1 MSKCLVCN
9 IPLNILEGL
18 DIEFSYLVESDLDVK
33 MDELLEKTNI
43 DIQNISFKYPF
54 VFMHEYS
61 EEEMNVITHTLKSN
75 QVNAIYAVSTPHNL
89 QWTLNDLFNELLE
102 EHEIF
107 QTMNELQELMKEL
120 IPAIN
125 QNQEIKLLLMEA
137 FIILQNK
144 NLIQM
149 KQMIQKLN
157 NIKKSD

>member
-1 MSKCLVCN
+1 MN
-9 IPLNILEGL
+9 
-18 DIEFSYLVESDLDVK
+18 
-33 MDELLEKTNI
+33 ELLEKTNI

-107 QTMNELQELMKEL
+107 QTMNELHELMKEL
-120 IPAIN
+120 IPAMN

>member
-9 IPLNILEGL
+9 IPLSILEGL
-18 DIEFSYLVESDLDVK
+18 DIEYSYLIESDLNVK
-33 MDELLEKTNI
+33 MNELLEKTNV

-61 EEEMNVITHTLKSN
+61 EDEMNKITHTLKSN

-120 IPAIN
+120 IPTMN
-125 QNQEIKLLLMEA
+125 QNQEIKLMLMEA
-137 FIILQNK
+137 FITLQNK

-149 KQMIQKLN
+149 KQMIKKLN

>member
-33 MDELLEKTNI
+33 MNELLEKTNI

-107 QTMNELQELMKEL
+107 QTMNELHELMKEL
-120 IPAIN
+120 IPAMN

>member
-18 DIEFSYLVESDLDVK
+18 DIEFSHLVESDLDIK
-33 MDELLEKTNI
+33 MNELLEKSNI
-43 DIQNISFKYPF
+43 DMQTISFEYPF

-61 EEEMNVITHTLKSN
+61 EDEMNEITQTLKSN
-75 QVNAIYAVSTPHNL
+75 QVNAIYAVSTPYNL
-89 QWTLNDLFNELLE
+89 QWTLNHLFNELLE
-102 EHEIF
+102 EHKIF

-120 IPAIN
+120 IPIMN

-137 FIILQNK
+137 FITLQNK

>member
-9 IPLNILEGL
+9 IPLNILEEL
-18 DIEFSYLVESDLDVK
+18 DIDYSYLIESDLNVK
-33 MDELLEKTNI
+33 MNELLEKTNV
-43 DIQNISFKYPF
+43 DIQSISFKYPF

-61 EEEMNVITHTLKSN
+61 EEKMNEITHSLKSN

-107 QTMNELQELMKEL
+107 QIMNELQELIKEL
-120 IPAIN
+120 IPIMN
-125 QNQEIKLLLMEA
+125 QNEEMKRMLMEA

-149 KQMIQKLN
+149 KQMIQL
-157 NIKKSD
+157 IQMIQTM

>member
-33 MDELLEKTNI
+33 MNELLEKTNI

-120 IPAIN
+120 IPAMN

>member
-9 IPLNILEGL
+9 IPLSILEGL
-18 DIEFSYLVESDLDVK
+18 DIEYSYLIESDLDVK
-33 MDELLEKTNI
+33 MNELLGKNNI

-61 EEEMNVITHTLKSN
+61 EDEMNEITHTLKSN
-75 QVNAIYAVSTPHNL
+75 QVNAIYAVSTSHNL
-89 QWTLNDLFNELLE
+89 QWTLNDLFNELLQ

-120 IPAIN
+120 IPTMN
-125 QNQEIKLLLMEA
+125 QNEEIKFMLMEA
-137 FIILQNK
+137 FITLQNK

-149 KQMIQKLN
+149 RQMIQKLN

>member
-9 IPLNILEGL
+9 IPLSILEGL
-18 DIEFSYLVESDLDVK
+18 DIEYSYLVESDLNVK
-33 MDELLEKTNI
+33 MNELLEKTNI
-43 DIQNISFKYPF
+43 GIQNISFKYPF

-61 EEEMNVITHTLKSN
+61 ENEMNEITHTLKSN

-120 IPAIN
+120 IPTMN
-125 QNQEIKLLLMEA
+125 QNQEIKFMLMEA
-137 FIILQNK
+137 FITLQNK

>member
-9 IPLNILEGL
+9 IPLSILEGL
-18 DIEFSYLVESDLDVK
+18 DIEYSYLIESDLNVK
-33 MDELLEKTNI
+33 MNELLEKTNI

-61 EEEMNVITHTLKSN
+61 EDKMNEITYTLKSN
-75 QVNAIYAVSTPHNL
+75 QINAIYAVSTPHNL

-120 IPAIN
+120 IPTMN
-125 QNQEIKLLLMEA
+125 QNQEIKLMLMEA
-137 FIILQNK
+137 FITLQNK

>member
-102 EHEIF
+102 EHISTSNAK
-107 QTMNELQELMKEL
+107 QK
-120 IPAIN
+120 
-125 QNQEIKLLLMEA
+125 KLSR
-137 FIILQNK
+137 FNY
-144 NLIQM
+144 
-149 KQMIQKLN
+149 
-157 NIKKSD
+157 

>member
-33 MDELLEKTNI
+33 MNELLEKTNI

-120 IPAIN
+120 IPAMN
-125 QNQEIKLLLMEA
+125 QNEEIKFMLMEA
-137 FIILQNK
+137 FITLQNK

>member
-33 MDELLEKTNI
+33 MNELLEKTNI

-120 IPAIN
+120 IPIMN
-125 QNQEIKLLLMEA
+125 QKQEIKLLLMEA

>member
-9 IPLNILEGL
+9 IPLSILEGL
-18 DIEFSYLVESDLDVK
+18 DIEYSYLIESNLNVK
-33 MDELLEKTNI
+33 MNELLEKTNI

-61 EEEMNVITHTLKSN
+61 EDKMNEITYTLKSN
-75 QVNAIYAVSTPHNL
+75 QINAIYAVSTPHNL

-120 IPAIN
+120 IPAMN
-125 QNQEIKLLLMEA
+125 QNEEIKFMLMEA
-137 FIILQNK
+137 FITLQNK

-149 KQMIQKLN
+149 KQMIKKLN

>member
-33 MDELLEKTNI
+33 MNELLEKTNI

-137 FIILQNK
+137 FITLQNK

>member
-120 IPAIN
+120 IPAMN
-125 QNQEIKLLLMEA
+125 QNEEIKFMLMEA
-137 FIILQNK
+137 FITLQNK

>member
-33 MDELLEKTNI
+33 MNELLEKTNI

>member
-9 IPLNILEGL
+9 IPLNILEEL
-18 DIEFSYLVESDLDVK
+18 DIDYSYLIESDLNVK
-33 MDELLEKTNI
+33 MNELLEKTNV

-61 EEEMNVITHTLKSN
+61 EEEMNEITHSLKSN

-89 QWTLNDLFNELLE
+89 QWTLKDLFNELLE

-107 QTMNELQELMKEL
+107 QTMNELQELMKEF
-120 IPAIN
+120 IPNMN
-125 QNQEIKLLLMEA
+125 QNQEIKMMLMEA
-137 FIILQNK
+137 FIVLQNK

-157 NIKKSD
+157 NTKKSD